1 MAGYRPSRGTIQ
13 ASRRPSPCRGP
24 SAPTGG
30 VSARRPLPADR
41 APDGPH
47 GGRPAAGRR
56 LGPVARC
63 PHGRVSGRWA
73 DSGRTRRAPCGL
85 VQRPC
90 RGLEGPRRRPF
101 AGGGPRPH
109 RASGRWQR
117 RHPAAREGLSATG
130 PAHGPR
136 QPGGAGGG
144 LPGRVQRPSQGA
156 EAQCPYGSVSG
167 RWPDSGGPLGALR
180 PHRASGRW
188 PGLRWPSAA
197 REGLSAAGP
206 IHGPRRPRGGASGG
220 CCGRTAVVPGCGRVG
235 QGPGGPPQRASG
247 RLADGGGTRQSAR
260 GCRSLERPVPSAGG
274 WAGPWGWRAPPPRG
288 RGSGRW
294 SGALA
299 PRGAVRVGACG
310 QALADGGGTRESA
323 RGCRSLERPVPSA
336 GG

>member
-30 VSARRPLPADR
+30 VSARRPLPA
-41 APDGPH
+41 
-47 GGRPAAGRR
+47 AGRTT
-56 LGPVARC
+56 GPTE
-63 PHGRVSGRWA
+63 G
-73 DSGRTRRAPCGL
+73 
-85 VQRPC
+85 VQRP
-90 RGLEGPRRRPF
+90 GSGSGPLGGSGQWPGAPTGVCP
-101 AGGGPRPH
+101 AGGRTAAGLGEPPAGSSSGRRAEGGGAGVWRGHRPPPVRGSGPRPH

-167 RWPDSGGPLGALR
+167 RWPDSGGLLGALR

-188 PGLRWPSAA
+188 PGLRWWPSAA

-235 QGPGGPPQRASG
+235 QGPGGPPQGASG
-247 RLADGGGTRQSAR
+247 R
-260 GCRSLERPVPSAGG
+260 
-274 WAGPWGWRAPPPRG
+274 
-288 RGSGRW
+288 
-294 SGALA
+294 
-299 PRGAVRVGACG
+299 
-310 QALADGGGTRESA
+310 LADGGGTRESA

-336 GG
+336 GGRAGPWG